1 MINKKER
8 QSKVLSPKNIRE
20 LNYDDY
26 KFRDWDYLKSNN
38 YKNIII
44 EGRFKKKVNISPK
57 KEQKIFNNIKLFPQ
71 PNTKRTI
78 LPDYAPIN
86 EIKPSKKK
94 VNIESFSKE
103 NKKNVQGKK
112 VNFNNNKESKDEIQ
126 TNIRHIKNSKFQD
139 YKTTQITNL
148 PGAVTRNLNDINDDK
163 NDFNKIKEKKIKQSY
178 FINKLKN
185 DYYSDIACLPNSL
198 TNNMKNKQII
208 RGKTYNNFNYKNK
221 NMLGTRG
228 KIKRKKNVE
237 YKERPFSSDR
247 FNYNNNYD
255 TKINE
260 NEYNNNM
267 IKKYKNAES
276 YQSFD
281 MLKPSSIFEKRYE
294 LRVKIL

>member
-148 PGAVTRNLNDINDDK
+148 PGAVTRNVNDINDDK
-163 NDFNKIKEKKIKQSY
+163 NDFNKIKEKKIKKSY

>member
-1 MINKKER
+1 M
-8 QSKVLSPKNIRE
+8 
-20 LNYDDY
+20 
-26 KFRDWDYLKSNN
+26 
-38 YKNIII
+38 
-44 EGRFKKKVNISPK
+44 
-57 KEQKIFNNIKLFPQ
+57 
-71 PNTKRTI
+71 
-78 LPDYAPIN
+78 
-86 EIKPSKKK
+86 
-94 VNIESFSKE
+94 
-103 NKKNVQGKK
+103 
-112 VNFNNNKESKDEIQ
+112 
-126 TNIRHIKNSKFQD
+126 
-139 YKTTQITNL
+139 
-148 PGAVTRNLNDINDDK
+148 TRNVNDINDDK
-163 NDFNKIKEKKIKQSY
+163 NDFNKIKEKKIKKSY

>member
-20 LNYDDY
+20 VNYDDY

-126 TNIRHIKNSKFQD
+126 TNIRHIKNSKFQE

-163 NDFNKIKEKKIKQSY
+163 NDINKIKEKKIKKSY

-198 TNNMKNKQII
+198 TNNIKNKKII

-247 FNYNNNYD
+247 FNYINNYD

-260 NEYNNNM
+260 NEYNSNM

>member
-163 NDFNKIKEKKIKQSY
+163 NDFNKIKEKKIKKSY